1 MILDQ
6 TKKATTIIRSGKG
19 KKSIEANSLE
29 TLISKDKELE
39 DFFDVK
45 QIDLVAGGEPVKRD
59 VVYCTDVEK
68 LIDHILKEKRNRR
81 RSHYQD
87 RH

>member
-6 TKKATTIIRSGKG
+6 TKKATTIIRSWKG
-19 KKSIEANSLE
+19 KKSIEADSLE

-45 QIDLVAGGEPVKRD
+45 QIDLVAGGESVKRD
-59 VVYCTDVEK
+59 VVYAY
-68 LIDHILKEKRNRR
+68 
-81 RSHYQD
+81 RSYFENSNDKKSQN
-87 RH
+87 